1 MDGLPAMAG
10 KVEALLVWLTTSH
23 RNQDATVRAHRAA
36 AAAAAPGEILGL
48 EATFERDLSLGY
60 CSSAQGEHRLAH

>member
-10 KVEALLVWLTTSH
+10 KVEAQSVCSQTSH
-23 RNQDATVRAHRAA
+23 KMRRCGAHCAA

-48 EATFERDLSLGY
+48 EATFEHDFSLGY
-60 CSSAQGEHRLAH
+60 CSSAKGEHRLAH

>member
-23 RNQDATVRAHRAA
+23 RMRHSDSASTS

-48 EATFERDLSLGY
+48 EATFERDFSLGY